1 MDIKKN
7 VHRSIE
13 AFDDR
18 VEYSRFPVG
27 GGARRK
33 TAGGGT
39 FVGSGKE
46 LSLHVS
52 NPCSYYF
59 LLCLHKPSAQIGCNH
74 PSSSD
79 QFQSSETPLQGF
91 RDMAKGRSFNAH
103 YCRHSF
109 PPL

>member
-1 MDIKKN
+1 MNIRKN

-59 LLCLHKPSAQIGCNH
+59 LLCLHKPSA
-74 PSSSD
+74 
-79 QFQSSETPLQGF
+79 
-91 RDMAKGRSFNAH
+91 
-103 YCRHSF
+103 
-109 PPL
+109 

>member
-1 MDIKKN
+1 MSERCQFFGAELSVGIFSMNIKKN

-13 AFDDR
+13 AFDDH
-18 VEYSRFPVG
+18 VKYSRFPVG
-27 GGARRK
+27 GEARSK

-59 LLCLHKPSAQIGCNH
+59 LLCLHKPSA
-74 PSSSD
+74 
-79 QFQSSETPLQGF
+79 
-91 RDMAKGRSFNAH
+91 
-103 YCRHSF
+103 
-109 PPL
+109 